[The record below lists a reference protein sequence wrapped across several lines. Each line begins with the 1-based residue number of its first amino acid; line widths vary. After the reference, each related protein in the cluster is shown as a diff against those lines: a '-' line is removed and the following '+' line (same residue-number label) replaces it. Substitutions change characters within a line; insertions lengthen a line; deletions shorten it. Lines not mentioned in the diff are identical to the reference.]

1 MKKKIILLIFGILI
15 YAVNINAAI
24 IHRVD
29 KIIFSDFTEQITA
42 GTTQHIAL
50 SSTGTLTH
58 SQIDDKLAL
67 LDGSTTT
74 LSLSILELESSTSTL
89 EGSLNTEISDRISED
104 NLISDATGQIRIDFE
119 AYDSTLNDS
128 TTTLQGYIDTL
139 WSSTST
145 LETATGLNTIHRTSD
160 GSDHTFINQDVT
172 INSSPILDGT
182 NFTGIANTQNEPLYQ
197 IIVATYSGTGID
209 YGCNGTDDDV
219 CINAAIVEAN
229 GIGVVFIKGG
239 TYVLTST
246 ITVNVANTNII
257 SQNAIFT
264 WDASVTTD
272 MNMVQISS
280 ANVIIDGLTLS
291 GAGDDNWEQGF
302 FFIAGGN
309 YGTLKTCLVKDVTT
323 GEAVYKT
330 WGTNT
335 KIVNCI
341 ADNCDGDR
349 SLYVAATLAYIN
361 GFIVLNSD
369 SYISST
375 NTNGSFYNIVVY
387 NSGDNI
393 RSVNFSS
400 DKNIFSG
407 FIIKYADGIGIRNTG
422 DFNCFSNGT
431 MDDVDNA
438 GVFLAGDG
446 NTVTGINFR
455 VIGTAGGNAQNG
467 IDVIAG
473 SNDTTLSNLTFSS
486 TVDKY
491 VIEVSATAT
500 NTKISNIS
508 FNEITGNIGTI
519 VDLSGVSSIVNCYP
533 VPNQLQSNTTCY
545 RNLTVNGY
553 IQFKSSTTA
562 GLQGTTPTALGQT
575 YWNTDTNELW
585 ISTGTSINDFIQ
597 K

>member
-1 MKKKIILLIFGILI
+1 MKKLILSIFITFCVTI
-15 YAVNINAAI
+15 AYADNTVNLRADQIT
-24 IHRVD
+24 
-29 KIIFSDFTEQITA
+29 FSDSTVQVSSPVANITDHKLL
-42 GTTQHIAL
+42 T
-50 SSTGTLTH
+50 STGTQTH
-58 SQIDDKLAL
+58 ATIDSR
-67 LDGSTTT
+67 LD
-74 LSLSILELESSTSTL
+74 
-89 EGSLNTEISDRISED
+89 
-104 NLISDATGQIRIDFE
+104 
-119 AYDSTLNDS
+119 
-128 TTTLQGYIDTL
+128 
-139 WSSTST
+139 
-145 LETATGLNTIHRTSD
+145 
-160 GSDHTFINQDVT
+160 QDVS
-172 INSSPILDGT
+172 IGAAPVLDGT
-182 NFTGIANTQNEPLYQ
+182 NFTNVDSFTNSGWEQYFSTWSTLGVQNSTNSYTMGYSSANAFYGDGSNLTGISSANTQNEPLYQ

-209 YGCNGTDDDV
+209 YGCTGTDDDV

-246 ITVNVANTNII
+246 ITVNVANTNIV

-302 FFIAGGN
+302 FFITGGN

-341 ADNCDGDR
+341 ADNCDGER

-361 GFIVLNSD
+361 GFTVLNSA

-387 NSGDNI
+387 NSGDNTK
-393 RSVNFSS
+393 SVNFTS